1 MEIAMEPQS
10 QRNPVKE
17 ILLKVS
23 LGFIASLVI
32 VAGYIVFTGERISSE
47 IIGLFFFFIG
57 GIFFII
63 GGTRDFFESII
74 ISKLRGKQTE
84 SILESS
90 NNKYLFGFGKPGED
104 IIVGVS
110 LIILALICWTIT
122 L

>member
-1 MEIAMEPQS
+1 MEITMELQS

-17 ILLKVS
+17 ILIKVS
-23 LGFIASLVI
+23 LGFIASLALL
-32 VAGYIVFTGERISSE
+32 AGYIVFTGEMISSE
-47 IIGLFFFFIG
+47 TIGLFFFFIG

-90 NNKYLFGFGKPGED
+90 KDYLFGFGKPGED
-104 IIVGVS
+104 IITGLT
-110 LIILALICWTIT
+110 LIVLALICWTIT

>member
-1 MEIAMEPQS
+1 MEPQS